1 MATTSAPRITVFHC
15 ITTLDEVS
23 SATLGVAEG
32 VEPRS
37 LKLPCSSMVRDVFL
51 LKAFE
56 AGADAVVVFTC
67 PEGQCRHIDG
77 NIRARK
83 RVERVQGILDEI
95 GLDGRRLSLFNIA
108 PGDVEAVSLALRKV
122 LSDLAVL
129 GPNPAAADRTGVLVT
144 SLDTGVS
151 V

>member
-1 MATTSAPRITVFHC
+1 MATTSAPRITLFQC
-15 ITTLDEVS
+15 TAAPGAACSKTLP
-23 SATLGVAEG
+23 VADNLELHAL
-32 VEPRS
+32 E
-37 LKLPCSSMVRDVFL
+37 LPCSSMVRDVFL
-51 LKAFE
+51 LRAFE

-95 GLDGRRLSLFNIA
+95 GLNGRRLSLFNIA

-129 GPNPAAADRTGVLVT
+129 GPNPAAPERTGVLAA
-144 SLDTGVS
+144 SLNTATPA
-151 V
+151 